1 MYLRIRLCFAT
12 LIVLSLQNLYADSIS
27 NIENS
32 MLKNNIEVD
41 VKVKCIE
48 DGVTQAQL
56 AEKIGTTGQYVNRI
70 IKKQDGVVNK
80 TFVQMLEALGYD
92 IELTYVKREDSGGAL

>member
-1 MYLRIRLCFAT
+1 MI
-12 LIVLSLQNLYADSIS
+12 
-27 NIENS
+27 
-32 MLKNNIEVD
+32 KNNIELD

-48 DGVTQAQL
+48 NSITQAQL
-56 AEKIGTTGQYVNRI
+56 AKKVGTSSPYVNRI

-92 IELTYVKREDSGGAL
+92 IELTYVEREE

>member
-1 MYLRIRLCFAT
+1 
-12 LIVLSLQNLYADSIS
+12 
-27 NIENS
+27 

-48 DGVTQAQL
+48 SGMTQAQ
-56 AEKIGTTGQYVNRI
+56 KIKTTSPYVNRI

-92 IELTYVKREDSGGAL
+92 IELTYVKRED

>member
-1 MYLRIRLCFAT
+1 MI
-12 LIVLSLQNLYADSIS
+12 
-27 NIENS
+27 
-32 MLKNNIEVD
+32 KNNIELD

-48 DGVTQAQL
+48 SSITQAQL
-56 AEKIGTTGQYVNRI
+56 AEEVGTSGPYVNRI

-92 IELTYVKREDSGGAL
+92 IELTYVKSEENSDK

>member
-1 MYLRIRLCFAT
+1 
-12 LIVLSLQNLYADSIS
+12 
-27 NIENS
+27 

-48 DGVTQAQL
+48 EGMTQAQL
-56 AEKIGTTGQYVNRI
+56 AEKIETTSPYVNRI
-70 IKKQDGVVNK
+70 IKKQDSVVNK

-92 IELTYVKREDSGGAL
+92 IELTYVKRED

>member
-1 MYLRIRLCFAT
+1 MECIEKVKGMWYNKLSDLCNWLKAMQT
-12 LIVLSLQNLYADSIS
+12 E
-27 NIENS
+27 ENC

-48 DGVTQAQL
+48 NGMTQAQL
-56 AEKIGTTGQYVNRI
+56 ADKIETTSPYVNRI
-70 IKKQDGVVNK
+70 IKKKDGVVNK

-92 IELTYVKREDSGGAL
+92 IELTYVKRED